1 MLDYPTATG
10 RHDSSPIH
18 GNRHHHITLG
28 DMKMVEAKPNLN
40 NKKDMKQFNTVRE
53 AVDYLNEITGFP
65 MDAESWRLIG
75 KLRLIP

>member
-1 MLDYPTATG
+1 
-10 RHDSSPIH
+10 
-18 GNRHHHITLG
+18 
-28 DMKMVEAKPNLN
+28 MVEAKPNLN

-53 AVDYLNEITGFP
+53 AVDYLNEITGFA

>member
-1 MLDYPTATG
+1 MLDYPTTTG
-10 RHDSSPIH
+10 RHDVRPIH
-18 GNRHHHITLG
+18 GDSHYHITLG
-28 DMKMVEAKPNLN
+28 DMTMVEAKPNLS
-40 NKKDMKQFNTVRE
+40 NKKDMKVFNTVRE